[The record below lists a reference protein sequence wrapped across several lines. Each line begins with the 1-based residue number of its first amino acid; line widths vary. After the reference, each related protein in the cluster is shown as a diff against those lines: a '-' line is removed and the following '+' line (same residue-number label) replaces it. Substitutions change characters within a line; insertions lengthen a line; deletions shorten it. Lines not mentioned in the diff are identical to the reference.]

1 MTILAGV
8 ELADRDGGAE
18 DGESG
23 NDGAVAVAAVVVVVV
38 VVGQSAVGVRWEIAV
53 RWHSERNGT
62 IGSG

>member
-23 NDGAVAVAAVVVVVV
+23 NDGAVAVAAVVVVV
-38 VVGQSAVGVRWEIAV
+38 GQSAVAVRWEIAV

>member
-38 VVGQSAVGVRWEIAV
+38 GQSAVGVRWEIAV